1 MILAIDVGNS
11 NIVLGGID
19 KDKIHFISRIATD
32 RQKTENEYAVIMRS
46 IFHMNGVSSD
56 DFEGSIISLVVP
68 SLLPTL
74 HNAVKSLIGKN
85 PLFVEP
91 GLKTGLNILI
101 DNPAQLGADLVAGA
115 VAAINKYPKP
125 LVIIDMGT
133 ATTFSVV
140 DKNNG
145 FLGGFIYPGVR
156 ISHDALIARTSQLPH
171 VPLEAPSKVVCTNT
185 VECMQSGL
193 VFGNA
198 AMIDAM
204 LDRIEEELGC
214 KVTAIATGGLARTIV
229 PHCRR
234 KIICDDN
241 LLLEGLRIIYEKNVK
256 K

>member
-11 NIVLGGID
+11 NIVLGGLD

-46 IFHMNGVSSD
+46 IFHMNGVNAD
-56 DFEGSIISLVVP
+56 DFEGAIMSLVVP
-68 SLLPTL
+68 PLVTTL
-74 HNAVKSLIGKN
+74 QNAVKSVIGKA
-85 PLFVEP
+85 PLLVEP

-125 LVIIDMGT
+125 LVVIDMGT

-145 FLGGFIYPGVR
+145 FLGGFIFPGVR

-171 VPLEAPSKVVCTNT
+171 VPLEAPSKVICTNT

-193 VFGNA
+193 VYGNA
-198 AMIDAM
+198 AMIDSM
-204 LDRIEEELGC
+204 VDRVEDELGS
-214 KVTAIATGGLARTIV
+214 KVTVIATGGLARTIV

-234 KIICDDN
+234 EIICDDN
-241 LLLEGLRIIYEKNVK
+241 LLLEGLRIIYEKNAK
-256 K
+256 R